1 MPSRSNRLR
10 SRRALGGDTGSDS
23 LSASGSGSEEVL
35 SSPTPAPKRSSTSNI
50 RSTDK
55 AKSKASPR
63 PRGKS
68 GKAATVVDSEP
79 GRLKRLLALLLVTT
93 LLLTLYHV
101 FRLYT
106 KGQGILGAPAS
117 LGRRSGSSSSSF
129 SHNKDAPGGM
139 VVHPSAPSPSS
150 DNEDIR
156 LEDLDM
162 ETLQAAFDALYGDG
176 GPLGPGSQR
185 GDGSGEYRVAGRR
198 KESLH

>member
-10 SRRALGGDTGSDS
+10 ARRALGGDAGSDS
-23 LSASGSGSEEVL
+23 ASASASSSDEVL
-35 SSPTPAPKRSSTSNI
+35 STPTPAPKRSTSTSTS
-50 RSTDK
+50 STAR
-55 AKSKASPR
+55 AKSKPVSR
-63 PRGKS
+63 SRSKGGKGS
-68 GKAATVVDSEP
+68 TAVEAEP

-117 LGRRSGSSSSSF
+117 LGRPFSSSSF
-129 SHNKDAPGGM
+129 AANKDAPGGM
-139 VVHPSAPSPSS
+139 IVHPSPPAPALG
-150 DNEDIR
+150 NEEIR

-176 GPLGPGSQR
+176 GPLGPGSKR

>member
-1 MPSRSNRLR
+1 MPSRTNRLR
-10 SRRALGGDTGSDS
+10 NRQALGGDAGTDP
-23 LSASGSGSEEVL
+23 ASGSSSDEVL
-35 SSPTPAPKRSSTSNI
+35 SSPTPAPKRSTV
-50 RSTDK
+50 K
-55 AKSKASPR
+55 ATTKTKTKTAPR
-63 PRGKS
+63 PRGKGS
-68 GKAATVVDSEP
+68 KSAVAAEPEP

-106 KGQGILGAPAS
+106 KGQGILGAPGS
-117 LGRRSGSSSSSF
+117 LGRRSSSSSVWTQ
-129 SHNKDAPGGM
+129 NKDAPGGM
-139 VVHPSAPSPSS
+139 IVHPSPPPAASG
-150 DNEDIR
+150 EEEIR